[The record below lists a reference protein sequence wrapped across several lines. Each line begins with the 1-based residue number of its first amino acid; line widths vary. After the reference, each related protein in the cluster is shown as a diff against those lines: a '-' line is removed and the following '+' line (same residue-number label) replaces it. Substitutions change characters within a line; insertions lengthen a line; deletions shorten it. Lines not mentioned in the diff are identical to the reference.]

1 MESGFQE
8 RLEQVETKIA
18 FQEQSLQEL
27 GDTVYQQ
34 ALRIERLETVIKM
47 LTDRIAELAEAMPDT
62 TADDEVPPH
71 Y

>member
-47 LTDRIAELAEAMPDT
+47 LTDRIAELAEAKPDT